1 MAAKRASI
9 LAGAVSLAVW
19 SFLLLGVALGYRGG
33 DSSSTWLARAVFLVV
48 AAPATVVGVLAVRRG
63 WRRAVSRPLPDR
75 GVNGWLARQPGWRLS
90 LVLWVPYGAAILGT
104 VFGMSMYQHRNP
116 SGGSLAAGLASS
128 AMVAVV
134 LAAIQR
140 MRWRLQAERSQAG
153 SLPDT
158 ARGLHDRP

>member
-1 MAAKRASI
+1 M
-9 LAGAVSLAVW
+9 
-19 SFLLLGVALGYRGG
+19 
-33 DSSSTWLARAVFLVV
+33 ARA
-48 AAPATVVGVLAVRRG
+48 AA
-63 WRRAVSRPLPDR
+63 
-75 GVNGWLARQPGWRLS
+75 RLS

-153 SLPDT
+153 SWPDT
-158 ARGLHDRP
+158 ARGLHDRPPLRAVQRRFAHRGGLCRCFGGSFLRCASGKGIP